1 MEYVKE
7 AVFGVSGGALQF
19 CRIIIYQCIN
29 DKPLTVFWRVRRKAA
44 LAAGFGRDKGQ
55 ARMEGTH
62 PVWKELFDVYEGTAC
77 RDVFNAAAA
86 SDMCTKWSDTRPLQ

>member
-1 MEYVKE
+1 MPLVL
-7 AVFGVSGGALQF
+7 GG
-19 CRIIIYQCIN
+19 
-29 DKPLTVFWRVRRKAA
+29 
-44 LAAGFGRDKGQ
+44 DKGL

-86 SDMCTKWSDTRPLQ
+86 SDMCTKCSDTRPLQ